1 MYVHIGGIEQ
11 WVQFNENERENPILL
26 YLHGGPG
33 GTSVPLAATWKS
45 WEEYFCV
52 VHWDQRGAGRT
63 FRKNGAAGCGR
74 LTIDRMVED
83 GLEVAEF
90 LVRTLNQPKICLLGH
105 SWGSVLG
112 VLMVTR
118 QPELFSAF
126 VGTGQQVNMRRNEE
140 HNYRWA
146 YNRAA
151 HVGDREALE
160 GLQLLG
166 PPPYNDFGSLLT
178 LREWTDRLTDGDGDP
193 LRPSP
198 GPVSPDFTAEDVSSM
213 KQGADFSR
221 QQLLAELNGIDL
233 PSLITAF
240 DIPMFFFQG
249 THDHYTPLDLAEE
262 YFSVIAAPN
271 KEFVRFE
278 GCHHFV
284 VMNKSDD
291 FLRELVTRVRPLL

>member
-1 MYVHIGGIEQ
+1 
-11 WVQFNENERENPILL
+11 
-26 YLHGGPG
+26 
-33 GTSVPLAATWKS
+33 
-45 WEEYFCV
+45 
-52 VHWDQRGAGRT
+52 
-63 FRKNGAAGCGR
+63 
-74 LTIDRMVED
+74 
-83 GLEVAEF
+83 
-90 LVRTLNQPKICLLGH
+90 
-105 SWGSVLG
+105 
-112 VLMVTR
+112 MVTR

-151 HVGDREALE
+151 HVGDGEALE

-233 PSLITAF
+233 PSLITDF